1 MVFVLAFLIM
11 ALVTAA
17 MAIGALAG
25 RGPLKG
31 SCGGIAAL
39 GIEGR
44 CAICGDDWR
53 ASTSSAT
60 ASTSSATASTSSATA
75 STSSATEEGDSGDRR
90 RRDECGTVPVS
101 ARGEHAGADFY
112 DAG

>member
-44 CAICGDDWR
+44 CAICGDDW

-60 ASTSSATASTSSATA
+60 ASTSSATASTG
-75 STSSATEEGDSGDRR
+75 SATEEDNSGDWR

-101 ARGEHAGADFY
+101 ERGAGAGADFY
-112 DAG
+112 DAGSP

>member
-53 ASTSSAT
+53 ASISSAT
-60 ASTSSATASTSSATA
+60 A
-75 STSSATEEGDSGDRR
+75 EGNSGDWH

>member
-44 CAICGDDWR
+44 CAICGDDW
-53 ASTSSAT
+53 
-60 ASTSSATASTSSATA
+60 A
-75 STSSATEEGDSGDRR
+75 STSSATEEDNSGDWR

-101 ARGEHAGADFY
+101 ERGAGAGADFY
-112 DAG
+112 DAGSP

>member
-39 GIEGR
+39 GLEGR

-53 ASTSSAT
+53 ASTG
-60 ASTSSATASTSSATA
+60 SATA
-75 STSSATEEGDSGDRR
+75 STSSATEEGNSGDWR

>member
-53 ASTSSAT
+53 ASTG
-60 ASTSSATASTSSATA
+60 
-75 STSSATEEGDSGDRR
+75 SATEEGNSDDWR

-101 ARGEHAGADFY
+101 ERGEDASADFY

>member
-44 CAICGDDWR
+44 CAICGDDW

-60 ASTSSATASTSSATA
+60 ASTGSAA
-75 STSSATEEGDSGDRR
+75 EEDNSGDWR

-101 ARGEHAGADFY
+101 EPGKDAGADFY

>member
-60 ASTSSATASTSSATA
+60 ASTSSAT
-75 STSSATEEGDSGDRR
+75 EEGDSGDRR

-112 DAG
+112 DAGSS

>member
-60 ASTSSATASTSSATA
+60 
-75 STSSATEEGDSGDRR
+75 EQDNSGDWH

-101 ARGEHAGADFY
+101 GRGEHAGADFY

>member
-11 ALVTAA
+11 ALVIAA

-39 GIEGR
+39 GGEGR

-53 ASTSSAT
+53 ASASSV
-60 ASTSSATASTSSATA
+60 TA
-75 STSSATEEGDSGDRR
+75 STSSATEEDNSDDRR
-90 RRDECGTVPVS
+90 RRDERRAEPVS
-101 ARGEHAGADFY
+101 ERGEHAGADFY
-112 DAG
+112 DAGSP

>member
-60 ASTSSATASTSSATA
+60 ASTSSAT
-75 STSSATEEGDSGDRR
+75 EEDSDDWRQ
-90 RRDECGTVPVS
+90 RDERNTVPVS
-101 ARGEHAGADFY
+101 ERVKDAGADFY

>member
-11 ALVTAA
+11 AVVTAA

-39 GIEGR
+39 GIDEGR
-44 CAICGDDWR
+44 CAICGDDW
-53 ASTSSAT
+53 ASTGSAT
-60 ASTSSATASTSSATA
+60 ASTG
-75 STSSATEEGDSGDRR
+75 SATEEDNSD
-90 RRDECGTVPVS
+90 
-101 ARGEHAGADFY
+101 AAGADFY
-112 DAG
+112 DAGSP

>member
-44 CAICGDDWR
+44 CAICGDDW
-53 ASTSSAT
+53 ASTGSAT
-60 ASTSSATASTSSATA
+60 ASTG
-75 STSSATEEGDSGDRR
+75 SATEEDNSD
-90 RRDECGTVPVS
+90 
-101 ARGEHAGADFY
+101 AAGADFY
-112 DAG
+112 DAGSP

>member
-60 ASTSSATASTSSATA
+60 ASTSSATASTSSAT
-75 STSSATEEGDSGDRR
+75 EEGDSGDRR

>member
-11 ALVTAA
+11 ALIMAA

-60 ASTSSATASTSSATA
+60 
-75 STSSATEEGDSGDRR
+75 EEDNSDNWR
-90 RRDECGTVPVS
+90 RRDKCRTVPVS
-101 ARGEHAGADFY
+101 ERGEDAGADFY

>member
-44 CAICGDDWR
+44 CAICGDDW

-60 ASTSSATASTSSATA
+60 ASTGSATASTG
-75 STSSATEEGDSGDRR
+75 SATEEGNSDDWR

-101 ARGEHAGADFY
+101 ERGAGADFY

>member
-11 ALVTAA
+11 ALIMAA

-31 SCGGIAAL
+31 SCGGIAAQ

-60 ASTSSATASTSSATA
+60 ASTSSAT
-75 STSSATEEGDSGDRR
+75 EEDNSDWR
-90 RRDECGTVPVS
+90 RRDECRTVPVS
-101 ARGEHAGADFY
+101 ERGEDAGADFY

>member
-44 CAICGDDWR
+44 CAICGDDW
-53 ASTSSAT
+53 ASTSSAN
-60 ASTSSATASTSSATA
+60 ASTGSATASTG
-75 STSSATEEGDSGDRR
+75 SATEEGNSDNWR

-101 ARGEHAGADFY
+101 ERGEHVGADFY

>member
-11 ALVTAA
+11 AVVTAA

-39 GIEGR
+39 GIDEGR
-44 CAICGDDWR
+44 CAICGDDW

-60 ASTSSATASTSSATA
+60 VSTGSATASTG
-75 STSSATEEGDSGDRR
+75 SATEEDNSD
-90 RRDECGTVPVS
+90 
-101 ARGEHAGADFY
+101 AAGADFY
-112 DAG
+112 DAGSP

>member
-1 MVFVLAFLIM
+1 MVFILAFLIM

-39 GIEGR
+39 GIEER

-60 ASTSSATASTSSATA
+60 
-75 STSSATEEGDSGDRR
+75 EEDNSDDWH
-90 RRDECGTVPVS
+90 RRDERGTVPVS
-101 ARGEHAGADFY
+101 ERGEHAGADFY
-112 DAG
+112 DAGSP

>member
-44 CAICGDDWR
+44 CAICGDDW

-60 ASTSSATASTSSATA
+60 ASTSSATASTGSATA
-75 STSSATEEGDSGDRR
+75 STSSATEEDNSGDWR

-101 ARGEHAGADFY
+101 ERGAGAGADFY

>member
-53 ASTSSAT
+53 ASTGSVT
-60 ASTSSATASTSSATA
+60 ASTSSAA
-75 STSSATEEGDSGDRR
+75 EEDNSGDWR

-101 ARGEHAGADFY
+101 ERGEDAGADFY

>member
-44 CAICGDDWR
+44 CAICGDDW

-60 ASTSSATASTSSATA
+60 ASTG
-75 STSSATEEGDSGDRR
+75 SATEEDNSGDWR

-101 ARGEHAGADFY
+101 ERGEGAGADFY
-112 DAG
+112 DAGSP

>member
-39 GIEGR
+39 GIDEGR

-53 ASTSSAT
+53 ASTG
-60 ASTSSATASTSSATA
+60 
-75 STSSATEEGDSGDRR
+75 SATEQDNSGDWR
-90 RRDECGTVPVS
+90 RRDECRTVPVS
-101 ARGEHAGADFY
+101 QRGEHAGADFY

>member
-25 RGPLKG
+25 RGPLRG

-53 ASTSSAT
+53 
-60 ASTSSATASTSSATA
+60 
-75 STSSATEEGDSGDRR
+75 

-101 ARGEHAGADFY
+101 ERGADAGADFY

>member
-60 ASTSSATASTSSATA
+60 
-75 STSSATEEGDSGDRR
+75 EEDNSDWR
-90 RRDECGTVPVS
+90 RRDKCRTVPVS
-101 ARGEHAGADFY
+101 GRGEDAGADFY